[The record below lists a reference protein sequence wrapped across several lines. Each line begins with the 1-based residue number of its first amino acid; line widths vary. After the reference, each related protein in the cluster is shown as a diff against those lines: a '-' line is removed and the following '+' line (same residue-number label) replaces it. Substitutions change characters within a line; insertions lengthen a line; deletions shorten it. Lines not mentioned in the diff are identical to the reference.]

1 MNETNLWYEFKKW
14 GDVREVFIA
23 RNRNKRGKRYGF
35 VRFKGVKDVLGHKI
49 PAGGGMKDGL
59 LVLDILARHPA
70 TAKFIATKLT
80 RYFVADVPNRELI
93 DRVAYTFTKSDGDIR
108 ETLRAIFS
116 SPEFNSP
123 VAYRAKVK
131 RPFEL
136 AISAL
141 RTLGAET
148 TGGPQLHQWIARMGE
163 PLYGFQTPN
172 GYSDTAESWVN
183 TGGLLERL
191 NFGLA
196 LASNR
201 IPGTRVDLKRFASD
215 SPGGSSPDKVKLMD
229 RFLEL
234 IVGGN
239 ISANTRETLLRQLDQ
254 EMTITAPARVEMA
267 RSADNDASDLDAR
280 PREMPGAREMPRARP
295 EENGDNEMPSRAEGR
310 PRGRQLARMEANIT
324 DPVTK
329 IVGLILGSPEF
340 QKQ

>member
-1 MNETNLWYEFKKW
+1 
-14 GDVREVFIA
+14 
-23 RNRNKRGKRYGF
+23 
-35 VRFKGVKDVLGHKI
+35 
-49 PAGGGMKDGL
+49 
-59 LVLDILARHPA
+59 
-70 TAKFIATKLT
+70 
-80 RYFVADVPNRELI
+80 
-93 DRVAYTFTKSDGDIR
+93 
-108 ETLRAIFS
+108 
-116 SPEFNSP
+116 
-123 VAYRAKVK
+123 VK

-136 AISAL
+136 TISAL

-201 IPGTRVDLKRFASD
+201 IPGTQVDLKRFASD

-239 ISANTRETLLRQLDQ
+239 ISANTRKTLLRQLDQ
-254 EMTITAPARVEMA
+254 EITITVPARTEMA
-267 RSADNDASDLDAR
+267 RSADNDAGDLEAM
-280 PREMPGAREMPRARP
+280 PREMPGAGEHHRSSYKDCGIDSGFA
-295 EENGDNEMPSRAEGR
+295 GISKAVNEKLSVVSG
-310 PRGRQLARMEANIT
+310 Q
-324 DPVTK
+324 
-329 IVGLILGSPEF
+329 
-340 QKQ
+340 

>member
-1 MNETNLWYEFKKW
+1 
-14 GDVREVFIA
+14 
-23 RNRNKRGKRYGF
+23 
-35 VRFKGVKDVLGHKI
+35 
-49 PAGGGMKDGL
+49 
-59 LVLDILARHPA
+59 
-70 TAKFIATKLT
+70 
-80 RYFVADVPNRELI
+80 VAS
-93 DRVAYTFTKSDGDIR
+93 TFTKSDGDIR

-116 SPEFNSP
+116 SPEFNSA
-123 VAYRAKVK
+123 VAYRSKVK

-141 RTLGAET
+141 RTLEAET

-215 SPGGSSPDKVKLMD
+215 WKGGSSADKAKLMD

-254 EMTITAPARVEMA
+254 EMTIAAPARTEMA
-267 RSADNDASDLDAR
+267 RSADNDAGDLEAM
-280 PREMPGAREMPRARP
+280 PREMPGAGEMGRARP
-295 EENGDNEMPSRAEGR
+295 DENGDNEIPGRAEGR

-329 IVGLILGSPEF
+329 MVGLILGSPEF
-340 QKQ
+340 QRQ